1 MESKLGRRA
10 TSANYPARTLV
21 VTSNQSGVALI
32 QVLLITTIIS
42 LLAIRFTDTARN
54 QIDIASKFEDRIRA
68 QLLARSAINEL
79 IFTELSDNVQS
90 IRGNSRE
97 LDDLQSYKARINYW
111 GESFAWGQNIS
122 IMMQDLNGLAP
133 QRYPD
138 HPIWRRLLLNL
149 GSASEDVDRYL
160 GEFVDIQDPDVRSW
174 RFGDIEPDKTSAG
187 KPYLNGYAQNDMVLR
202 WVFGESPGLL
212 EKLLDFSDVDS
223 PPRMNILHSPAP
235 LIMALFDREIANT
248 IINSRNEN
256 ALNSLQVNQLLPP
269 DFPPES
275 TGRYTSDSHS
285 ITVTAKAGDTV
296 WRERNIVRLSPRAEA
311 PFSVLS
317 GS

>member
-1 MESKLGRRA
+1 MRPA
-10 TSANYPARTLV
+10 TSANYSTRTLV
-21 VTSNQSGVALI
+21 DGGNQSGVALI

-54 QIDIASKFEDRIRA
+54 QLDIASKFEDRIRA

-90 IRGNSRE
+90 VRVNGEE
-97 LDDLQSYKARINYW
+97 LYDLQSYKARVNYW
-111 GESFAWGQNIS
+111 GESFAWGENIS
-122 IMMQDLNGLAP
+122 ITMQDLNGLAP
-133 QRYPD
+133 QRYPN
-138 HPIWRRLLLNL
+138 HPIWRKLLHNL
-149 GSASEDVDRYL
+149 GLASKDVDRYL

-174 RFGDIEPDKTSAG
+174 KFGDIEPIKTSAG
-187 KPYLNGYAQNDMVLR
+187 KPYLNGYAQNDVVLR
-202 WVFGESPGLL
+202 WVFADSPGLL

-235 LIMALFDREIANT
+235 LIMTLFDPEIANT

-269 DFPPES
+269 DFPPEN

-285 ITVTAKAGDTV
+285 ITVTAKAGNTV
-296 WRERNIVRLSPRAEA
+296 WRETNIVRLSPRAEA

>member
-1 MESKLGRRA
+1 MESKLVRRA
-10 TSANYPARTLV
+10 ASANDSARTPIV
-21 VTSNQSGVALI
+21 SSNQSGIALI
-32 QVLLITTIIS
+32 QVLLIATIIS

-54 QIDIASKFEDRIRA
+54 QLDIASKFEDRTRA

-79 IFTELSDNVQS
+79 IFTELSDNVQ
-90 IRGNSRE
+90 RVRVTGKE

-111 GESFAWGQNIS
+111 GESFAWGENIS
-122 IMMQDLNGLAP
+122 ITVQDLNGLAP

-149 GSASEDVDRYL
+149 GLASEDVDRYL

-174 RFGDIEPDKTSAG
+174 TFGDIEPVKTSTG

-202 WVFGESPGLL
+202 WVFAESPGLF
-212 EKLLDFSDVDS
+212 EKLLDFSNVDS
-223 PPRMNILHSPAP
+223 PPRMNILHSPDS
-235 LIMALFDREIANT
+235 LIRALFDPEIANT
-248 IINSRNEN
+248 IIISRDEN
-256 ALNSLQVNQLLPP
+256 ALNSFQLNQLLPP

-285 ITVTAKAGDTV
+285 ITVTAKAGNTV
-296 WRERNIVRLSPRAEA
+296 WRETNIVRLSPRART
-311 PFSVLS
+311 PFGVLS